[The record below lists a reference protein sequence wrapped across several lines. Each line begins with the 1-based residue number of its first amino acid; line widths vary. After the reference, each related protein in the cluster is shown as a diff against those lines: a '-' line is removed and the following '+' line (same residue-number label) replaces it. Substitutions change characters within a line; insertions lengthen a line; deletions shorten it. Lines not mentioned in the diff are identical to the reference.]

1 MFDSGKRVFWFIVGV
16 LSVLLAAIGVPL
28 PLLPTTP
35 FLLLAAFAFARS
47 SERMHRWLL
56 KHKTFGPLIEN
67 WHKYGSIDA
76 RSKRIAL
83 LVIVLTPVLS
93 WLFGA
98 PVWTVWVQ
106 VGILSCSAIFILTRP
121 NPPEGDNVGDS

>member
-1 MFDSGKRVFWFIVGV
+1 MFKSGQRMLWFIAGI
-16 LSVLLAAIGVPL
+16 LSVLLGAIGVLL

-47 SERMHRWLL
+47 SERMHQWLL

-67 WHKYGSIDA
+67 WHKYGSIDP
-76 RSKRIAL
+76 RSKRIAI
-83 LVIVLTPVLS
+83 LVIVLTPLLS

-98 PVWTVWVQ
+98 PLWTVWVQ
-106 VGILSCSAIFILTRP
+106 VGILSCSAVFILTRP
-121 NPPEGDNVGDS
+121 NPPEADNVGDS

>member
-1 MFDSGKRVFWFIVGV
+1 MLWFVVGV
-16 LSVLLAAIGVPL
+16 LSVVIGAIGIPL

-47 SERMHRWLL
+47 SERMHQWLL
-56 KHKTFGPLIEN
+56 NHKTFGPFIEN
-67 WHKYGSIDA
+67 WQKHGSIDP

-83 LVIVLTPVLS
+83 LVIVLTPLLS

-98 PVWTVWVQ
+98 PLWTVWVQ

-121 NPPEGDNVGDS
+121 NPPEGDKVGDS